1 MSEEEPVNKRH
12 KGDGDSALAGAV
24 EGMLRGPVIRMDRER
39 RQEAPRVGPDHV
51 PTGDGNSALA
61 AAVEGML
68 RGPTVQLEEQRRVE
82 APVVGPRGIPPKEV
96 CLGPGHAEKVVTD
109 SSQEQGQDEPDAPIY
124 SIAVRRA
131 PPQAELLQDLPSYN
145 MNHPQRGLCLVFDN
159 EEFHWTTKM
168 NRRRGSHV
176 DAGNLKVM
184 FEGLGFSV
192 EVLKD
197 KEITEIRQILHSAA
211 LKYDH
216 SQSDCFVCVF
226 LSHGEDGM
234 IYGYNGTVP
243 IKELTDMF
251 RADRCTSLKGKPKLF
266 FIQAC
271 RGAKHEIPVEPL
283 DEPDGLEGSG
293 EAEPMDMVDAG
304 VRPTLPAGAD
314 FLMAYSV
321 SEGFYSHRDTVN
333 GSWYVQDLCAALKQ
347 HGTNMEVH
355 QILALVNR
363 MVSCREVERTTDQRS
378 LGMKQ
383 MPCFLSML
391 TKRLVFTPKN

>member
-39 RQEAPRVGPDHV
+39 RQEAPRVGPDRV
-51 PTGDGNSALA
+51 PPGGGNSALA

-68 RGPTVQLEEQRRVE
+68 RGPNVEMEEQRRVE
-82 APVVGPRGIPPKEV
+82 APVVGPV
-96 CLGPGHAEKVVTD
+96 GPGHTEKVVTD
-109 SSQEQGQDEPDAPIY
+109 SMQEGQDVPDAPIY

-131 PPQAELLQDLPSYN
+131 PPQVELVQDLPSYS
-145 MNHPQRGLCLVFDN
+145 MNHRQRGLCLVFDN

-176 DAGNLKVM
+176 DAANLQM
-184 FEGLGFSV
+184 LFEGLGFSV

-197 KEITEIRQILHSAA
+197 KEITEIRQILFSAA
-211 LKYDH
+211 MKYDH
-216 SQSDCFVCVF
+216 SQADCFVCVF

-251 RADRCTSLKGKPKLF
+251 RADRCTTLNGKPKLF

-293 EAEPMDMVDAG
+293 EAEPMDVVDSG

-347 HGTNMEVH
+347 HGTNMEIH
-355 QILALVNR
+355 EILALVNR
-363 MVSCREVERTTDQRS
+363 MVSCREVERTTDQKS

-391 TKRLVFTPKN
+391 TKRLIFTPKN